1 MLAPSDR
8 FDPHHLHRSLILTA
22 VAALFLLSL
31 YLIAGCQKSG
41 NQSSP
46 PPPAPSASETAT
58 ETPTVT
64 PTATPTPLPYALR
77 NFPCLSNTI
86 VGKEFEYAPGG
97 RQDVHLISAKLGED
111 SKLIAHANHVSR
123 FSVVEHGRS
132 VHIDNQHIAPC
143 DISDGILVNLPQ
155 RMLFYYKDG
164 KLVTSY
170 PVAVGKPDWETPTG
184 SFSVI
189 SKHKNPAWVVPKDI
203 QDEMEEEGREVQTR
217 VEPGPNNPLGNYWI
231 GTSIRG
237 IGIHATNAPASIYS
251 YHTHGCVRLDPDNI
265 KDLFRRV
272 SKGEPGM
279 IIYEPALFAKTEDGR
294 LFLEVDR
301 DIYEDGGATLDD
313 VKHIAASLKVTDL
326 IDWPAASAIVDSHD
340 GLAHDVTAKR

>member
-1 MLAPSDR
+1 MTAIAAFVLLLVLLISGCNKSRHQPS
-8 FDPHHLHRSLILTA
+8 PL
-22 VAALFLLSL
+22 
-31 YLIAGCQKSG
+31 
-41 NQSSP
+41 P
-46 PPPAPSASETAT
+46 PSPSASAT
-58 ETPTVT
+58 EAPTVT

-86 VGKEFEYAPGG
+86 VGKDFDYSPDGKQE
-97 RQDVHLISAKLGED
+97 VHLISAKLGED
-111 SKLIAHANHVSR
+111 SKIIAKANHISR
-123 FSVVEHGRS
+123 FSIVEPGSS

-143 DISDGILVNLPQ
+143 DITSGILVNLPQ
-155 RMLFYYKDG
+155 RMLFYFEDG

-203 QDEMEEEGREVQTR
+203 QDEMEEEGKEVQTR

-231 GTSIRG
+231 GLSIRG

-251 YHTHGCVRLDPDNI
+251 YRTHGCVRLDPDSI
-265 KDLFRRV
+265 KDLFHRIA
-272 SKGEPGM
+272 KGEPGM
-279 IIYEPALFAKTEDGR
+279 IVYEPVLFAKTDDGR

-301 DIYEDGGATLDD
+301 DIYEDGGATIDD
-313 VKHIAASLKVTDL
+313 VRHIADSLKIADL
-326 IDWPAASAIVDSHD
+326 VDWTGASAFVGAHD
-340 GLAHDVTAKR
+340 GIAHDVTAKK

>member
-1 MLAPSDR
+1 M
-8 FDPHHLHRSLILTA
+8 TA
-22 VAALFLLSL
+22 VAAFLFFLLV
-31 YLIAGCQKSG
+31 LISGCQKSR
-41 NQSSP
+41 NSP
-46 PPPAPSASETAT
+46 PSRTGTVAGAAAASATAS
-58 ETPTVT
+58 PTVT

-86 VGKEFEYAPGG
+86 VGKEFEYAPGDK
-97 RQDVHLISAKLGED
+97 QEVHLISAKLGED
-111 SKLIAHANHVSR
+111 SKLIAKANHVSR
-123 FSVVEHGRS
+123 FSIIEHGRS

-143 DISDGILVNLPQ
+143 DISNGILVNLPQ
-155 RMLFYYKDG
+155 RMLFYFKDG

-189 SKHKNPAWVVPKDI
+189 SKHKNPAWVVPRDI

-265 KDLFRRV
+265 KDLFHRI

-279 IIYEPALFAKTEDGR
+279 IIYEPVLIAKTDDGR

-313 VKHIAASLKVTDL
+313 VRHLAASLKVTDL
-326 IDWPAASAIVDSHD
+326 IDWSGVAALVENHD
-340 GLAHDVTAKR
+340 GIAHDVTARK